1 MSRIVILGAGIAG
14 HTAASYL
21 QKYLGREHEITVVS
35 PSSKYQWIP
44 SNIWVGVGRMTTQQV
59 SFDLKPLYKKWGIH
73 FLQAKAVTFY
83 PEGDANIK
91 SGFVEVEFTSAEEMG
106 QKKQLPYDFLI
117 NATGPKLNFEA
128 TEGLIPGKGNIASVC
143 SFSHAAEAWKL
154 FEDKLDKMKNGEKQ
168 VFVIGTGHPTATCQG
183 AAFEYILNVDF
194 EIKRRGLEHL
204 AEIIWITNEYELGD
218 FGMGGAFIKKGGFI
232 SNTKL
237 FAESYFV
244 ERNINWI
251 KRAGV
256 KKLDADKIYYENLD
270 GEYLEQ
276 PYDFAMLIPGFAGH
290 GFKAYD
296 KHGADITSKLFA
308 PNGLM
313 KVDADYTAKPFDQWS
328 VTDWPQTYQNP
339 SYPNIFAPGIAFAP
353 PHSISKP
360 MTSKNGTAI
369 FASAPRTGMPSGVMG
384 KVTAENII
392 EWIKTGNPE
401 IKHKASM
408 GKMGAACIVSAGFG
422 MTTGT
427 AATMTVSPVVPDWH
441 KFPEW
446 GRDIKTTMGEPG
458 LAGHWLKWLMHYM
471 FLYKAKGKPFWWLIP
486 E

>member
-1 MSRIVILGAGIAG
+1 MAKIVVLGAGIAG

-21 QKYLGREHEITVVS
+21 QRNLGKEHQITVVS
-35 PSSKYQWIP
+35 PSVNYQWIP
-44 SNIWVGVGRMTTQQV
+44 SNIWVGVGRMTADDIK
-59 SFDLKPLYKKWGIH
+59 FDLRPLYKKWGIK
-73 FLQAKAVTFY
+73 FLQAKALNFF
-83 PEGDANIK
+83 PEGDSK
-91 SGFVEVEFTSAEEMG
+91 TDYGYVEIEFTSKE
-106 QKKQLPYDFLI
+106 QKGEKQTVEYDFLI

-128 TEGLIPGKGNIASVC
+128 TEGLHPGTGNIASVC
-143 SFSHAAEAWKL
+143 TFSHATEAWHL
-154 FEDKLDKMKNGEKQ
+154 LQEKLDNMQKGQKQ
-168 VFVIGTGHPTATCQG
+168 TFVIGTGHPTATCQG

-194 EIKRRGLEHL
+194 EIKRRGLEKQ
-204 AEIIWITNEYELGD
+204 AEVIWITNEYELGD

-256 KKLDADKIYYENLD
+256 KKIDDHKIYYENLD

-290 GFKAYD
+290 GFKAFN
-296 KHGADITSKLFA
+296 KLGADITDKLFA

-313 KVDADYTAKPFDQWS
+313 KVDADYTAKPFETWS
-328 VTDWPQTYQNP
+328 INDWPQTYQNP

-360 MTSKNGTAI
+360 MISKNGTPI
-369 FASAPRTGMPSGVMG
+369 FATAPRTGMPSGVMG
-384 KVTAENII
+384 KVTADNIV
-392 EWIKTGNPE
+392 EWIKTGNST

-408 GKMGAACIVSAGFG
+408 GIMGAACIVSAGYG
-422 MTTGT
+422 MSKGT
-427 AATMTVSPVVPDWH
+427 AATMTVSPVVPDWE
-441 KFPEW
+441 KYPEW

>member
-1 MSRIVILGAGIAG
+1 MARVLVLGAGIAG

-21 QKYLGREHEITVVS
+21 QKYLSKEHQITVVS
-35 PSSKYQWIP
+35 PTSTYQWIP
-44 SNIWVGVGRMTTQQV
+44 SNIWVGVGRMTADEV
-59 SFDLKPLYKKWGIH
+59 KFDLKPLYKKWGIN
-73 FLQAKAVTFY
+73 FLQAKAQKFY
-83 PEGDANIK
+83 PEGNDEINN
-91 SGFVEVEFTSAEEMG
+91 GFVEIEFTSKERLGE
-106 QKKQLPYDFLI
+106 KTKVPYDYLI

-143 SFSHAAEAWKL
+143 TFGHASEAWTL
-154 FEDKLDKMKNGEKQ
+154 FQEKLDKMKNGEKQ
-168 VFVIGTGHPTATCQG
+168 IFVIGTGHPTATCQG

-194 EIKRRGLEHL
+194 EIKRRGLEKWS
-204 AEIIWITNEYELGD
+204 EIIWITNEYELGD

-244 ERNINWI
+244 ERNIKWI

-256 KKLDADKIYYENLD
+256 KKIDEYTIFYENLD

-276 PYDFAMLIPGFAGH
+276 PYDFAMLIPGFSGH
-290 GFKAYD
+290 GFKAID
-296 KHGADITSKLFA
+296 KNGFDISDKLFA

-313 KVDADYTAKPFDQWS
+313 KVDADYTPRPFEEWS
-328 VTDWPQTYQNP
+328 VEDWPQTYQNP
-339 SYPNIFAPGIAFAP
+339 SYQNIFAPGIAFAP

-360 MTSKNGTAI
+360 MKSKNGTLI

-392 EWIKTGNPE
+392 CWIKTGNPN

-408 GKMGAACIVSAGFG
+408 GRMGAACIVSAGFG
-422 MTTGT
+422 MGTGT
-427 AATMTVSPVVPDWH
+427 AATMTVSPIVPDWH
-441 KFPEW
+441 RYPEW

>member
-1 MSRIVILGAGIAG
+1 M
-14 HTAASYL
+14 TP
-21 QKYLGREHEITVVS
+21 EEI
-35 PSSKYQWIP
+35 K
-44 SNIWVGVGRMTTQQV
+44 
-59 SFDLKPLYKKWGIH
+59 FDLKPLYKKWDIR
-73 FLQAKAVTFY
+73 FIQAKAQTFF
-83 PEGDANIK
+83 PEGDEQISNAYI
-91 SGFVEVEFTSAEEMG
+91 EVEYTSEA
-106 QKKQLPYDFLI
+106 QKGEKLKVPYDFLI

-128 TEGLIPGKGNIASVC
+128 TEGLVPGNGNIASVC
-143 SFSHAAEAWKL
+143 TFSHASHAWEL
-154 FEDKLDKMKNGEKQ
+154 LQDKLHKMSKGEKQ

-194 EIKRRGLEHL
+194 EIKRRGLEKQ
-204 AEIIWITNEYELGD
+204 AEVIWITNEYELGD
-218 FGMGGAFIKKGGFI
+218 FGMGGAFIPKGGFI

-256 KKLDADKIYYENLD
+256 KKIDATKIYYENLD

-276 PYDFAMLIPGFAGH
+276 IYDFAMLIPGFSGH
-290 GFKAYD
+290 GFKAFD
-296 KHGADITSKLFA
+296 KLGNDITEKLFA

-313 KVDADYTAKPFDQWS
+313 KVDADYTLKPFEQWS
-328 VTDWPQTYQNP
+328 IKDWPETYQNP

-360 MTSKNGTAI
+360 MKSKNGTPI
-369 FASAPRTGMPSGVMG
+369 FASTPRTGMPSGIMG
-384 KVTAENII
+384 KVTADNII
-392 EWIKTGNPE
+392 NWIQTGNSTMQ
-401 IKHKASM
+401 HKASM
-408 GKMGAACIVSAGFG
+408 GRMGAACIVSAGYG
-422 MTTGT
+422 MRKGT
-427 AATMTVSPVVPDWH
+427 AATMTVSPVVPDWD
-441 KFPEW
+441 KYPDW